1 LSTYSLRPAN
11 SGDLELTYEIT
22 RDAMREYVIQTWGA
36 WNEDEQREKHLQNYT
51 PSTYRIVLRDGEGI
65 GLVAVEDETDHL
77 WLVKIYLLKSR
88 RRFGIGTS
96 LLQQVINEAE
106 QLHKPVRLRVLRVN
120 QDAQRL
126 YLRHGFAV
134 VGEEPER
141 LFMVRRAS
149 GA

>member
-1 LSTYSLRPAN
+1 LRTYSLRPA
-11 SGDLELTYEIT
+11 SFGDLELTYEIT
-22 RDAMREYVIQTWGA
+22 RDAMRDYVIQTWGA

-51 PSTYRIVLRDGEGI
+51 PSTYRIVVRDGADI
-65 GLVAVEDETDHL
+65 GLVAVENEPDHL
-77 WLVKIYLLKSR
+77 WLVKLYLITSSR
-88 RRFGIGTS
+88 RLGIGTS
-96 LLQQVINEAE
+96 LLHQVINEAD

-134 VGEEPER
+134 VGEETDR
-141 LFMVRRAS
+141 LFMLRRAS